1 MDSCLLGNECINE
14 MGTEANVEG
23 QVREI
28 TERFA
33 TQSWFVVFVGLTV
46 FLRAM
51 RDGLDFETSLRAR
64 VNLVRGLSRSQLENC
79 WSRMKLNP
87 GATRLIRVLR
97 QLG

>member
-1 MDSCLLGNECINE
+1 
-14 MGTEANVEG
+14 
-23 QVREI
+23 
-28 TERFA
+28 
-33 TQSWFVVFVGLTV
+33 
-46 FLRAM
+46 M